1 MSYKCEICGTVVPPK
16 VRATRFALKTRVKQ
30 YPYRPKANPGFQTK
44 NGQVLKPL
52 RKSRKRSD
60 RIDDPGGRGIELIK
74 EVFACRA
81 CIEKKST
88 LHIS

>member
-1 MSYKCEICGTVVPPK
+1 MSYKCEICGAVVPPK
-16 VRATRFALKTRVKQ
+16 IRAMRVALKTRVKY

-44 NGQVLKPL
+44 NGQILRPL

-60 RIDDPGGRGIELIK
+60 RIDDPGGRGVELVK

-81 CIEKKST
+81 CVEKNST
-88 LHIS
+88 VRT